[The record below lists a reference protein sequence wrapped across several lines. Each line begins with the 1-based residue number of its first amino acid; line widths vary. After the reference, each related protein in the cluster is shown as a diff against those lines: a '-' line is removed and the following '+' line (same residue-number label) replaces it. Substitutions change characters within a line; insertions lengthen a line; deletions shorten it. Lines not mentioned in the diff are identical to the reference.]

1 MEPGQEPGATVVPEK
16 GGGGRALGRGDGD
29 QGNRDPHA
37 VKSLRF
43 ARGHRVVQGDPRW
56 RDFLRD
62 THNDRRQSSQ
72 LPIPQRTCSG
82 QQ

>member
-1 MEPGQEPGATVVPEK
+1 MEPGQEPGATVLPEK

-37 VKSLRF
+37 VESLRF
-43 ARGHRVVQGDPRW
+43 ARGHRVAKGDPRW

-62 THNDRRQSSQ
+62 TQGQSPVQSA
-72 LPIPQRTCSG
+72 PDPQRTCSG